1 MIGYKLTV
9 AQKEDI
15 QGKEYAPYQ
24 AFNCVQDINGIWF
37 TFIHHME
44 DNILI
49 AKTEYSWVLECT
61 QAEYVPPITPPF
73 PPIK

>member
-24 AFNCVQDINGIWF
+24 AFNCVQDINNIWF
-37 TFIHHME
+37 TFLTDE
-44 DNILI
+44 DKILI
-49 AKTEYSWVLECT
+49 TNTEYSWLLDCP
-61 QAEYVPPITPPF
+61 QAEYVPPIQPPF

>member
-24 AFNCVQDINGIWF
+24 AFNCVQDINEIWF
-37 TFIHHME
+37 TFLTDE
-44 DNILI
+44 DKILI
-49 AKTEYSWVLECT
+49 INTEYSWLLEC
-61 QAEYVPPITPPF
+61 QQSEYVPPILKNN
-73 PPIK
+73 II

>member
-24 AFNCVQDINGIWF
+24 CFNCVQDINEIWF

-49 AKTEYSWVLECT
+49 AKTEYSWLLDCP